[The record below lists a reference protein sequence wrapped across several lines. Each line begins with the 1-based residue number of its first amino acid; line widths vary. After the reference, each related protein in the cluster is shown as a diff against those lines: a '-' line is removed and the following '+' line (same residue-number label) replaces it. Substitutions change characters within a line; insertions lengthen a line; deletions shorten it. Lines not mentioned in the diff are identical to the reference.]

1 MGGGALTRELYP
13 GFLCPALSHD
23 VLLWR
28 DVVEEMGLDGH
39 GLQRLTP
46 AAEMC
51 ALDRAGRAL
60 VLYDDAERSAAEI
73 RAFSE
78 EDAKAFPAF
87 RTALTRVAAV
97 LGSLFTSPPPDI
109 DSPGARD
116 LWHLLGTARTF
127 RALGRR
133 DAYRLL
139 RWGPMP
145 AADLVRE
152 WFASERLGA
161 ALAARGVSG
170 TMLGPRS
177 AGSALMMLMHEAH
190 RQLAGG
196 AWRARGGPGALTQ
209 AMASAARAAGAEIR
223 TGVGVER
230 IVIDGERARG
240 VVAGGVEIPAA
251 AVVSA
256 VDPKS
261 TFLRLIEPTDLSP
274 DFATKIRNYRAAGT
288 MAKINLALS
297 ALPAFAGVSDPH
309 ALSGRIHI
317 GPAIDDLERAFDHAK
332 YGETSAEPWLDAQI
346 PSLADPSLAPPGGH
360 VMSIYVHYA
369 PYRLRRTTW
378 EAEAPVL
385 LERVMH
391 LLDAYAPGLS
401 GLVLA
406 REVITPETLERDHG
420 LFGGHIFHGE
430 LAPDQLFTMRPLLG
444 YGRYGSPFRDLYLC
458 GAGTHPGGFLTGAS
472 GRHAAAVLTNA

>member
-1 MGGGALTRELYP
+1 MGGGARTRELHP
-13 GFLCPALSHD
+13 GFQCPALSHD
-23 VLLWR
+23 VMVWR
-28 DVVEEMGLDGH
+28 DIVDEMALEGH

-46 AAEMC
+46 SAEMC

-60 VLYDDAERSAAEI
+60 VLYGDPERSAAAI
-73 RAFSE
+73 GAFSSA
-78 EDAKAFPAF
+78 DAAAYPLF
-87 RTALTRVAAV
+87 RTALTRVAGV

-127 RALGRR
+127 RALGRH
-133 DAYRLL
+133 DGYRLL

-152 WFASERLGA
+152 WFASEPLCA
-161 ALAARGVSG
+161 ALAGRGVSG
-170 TMLGPRS
+170 AMLGPRS

-196 AWRARGGPGALTQ
+196 TWRARGGPGALAQ
-209 AMASAARAAGAEIR
+209 AMAGAARAAGAEIR
-223 TGVGVER
+223 TGTAVER
-230 IVIDGERARG
+230 IVIDGERACG
-240 VVAGGVEIPAA
+240 VVAGGVEIRAS

-256 VDPKS
+256 VDPKT

-274 DFATKIRNYRAAGT
+274 DFAMKIRNYRAAGT
-288 MAKINLALS
+288 VAKVNLALS
-297 ALPAFAGVSDPH
+297 GLPAFTGVSDPEV
-309 ALSGRIHI
+309 LSGRIHI
-317 GPAIDDLERAFDHAK
+317 GPALDHLERAFDHAK
-332 YGETSAEPWLDAQI
+332 YRETSSEPWLDAQI
-346 PSLADPSLAPPGGH
+346 PSVTDPSLAPPGRH

-369 PYRLRRTTW
+369 PHRLRGTTW
-378 EAEAPVL
+378 DAEGPL
-385 LERVMH
+385 LLDRVMR
-391 LLDAYAPGLS
+391 LLDSYAPGLS

-406 REVITPETLERDHG
+406 REIMTPEALEREHG

-430 LAPDQLFTMRPLLG
+430 MALDQLFTMRPLLG
-444 YGRYGSPFRDLYLC
+444 YGRYGSPFGGLYLC

-472 GRHAAAVLTNA
+472 GRHAASLLKT